1 MSFILASTEKTMK
14 TKKRS
19 PFLLAP
25 IAVSLLA
32 VSIANTSFAK
42 TNQNT
47 VINGFNQNRYINNLD
62 AGFQFQALKSDWK
75 SVATIPNYNWEQR
88 KEIVK
93 RYNIRF
99 ATQLNELVKSGIKQM
114 PSRSS
119 ALVSDSNTKTK
130 SKQGMM
136 QELPQGKRGWY
147 E

>member
-1 MSFILASTEKTMK
+1 MK
-14 TKKRS
+14 AKKRS

-47 VINGFNQNRYINNLD
+47 VINVFNQNRYINNLD

-75 SVATIPNYNWEQR
+75 SVATIPNYDWEQR

-99 ATQLNELVKSGIKQM
+99 ATQLNELVKSAIKQM
-114 PSRSS
+114 PSK
-119 ALVSDSNTKTK
+119 AV
-130 SKQGMM
+130 
-136 QELPQGKRGWY
+136 
-147 E
+147 